1 MPLSITDFL
10 LLRHDH
16 PVVDVR
22 SEGEFEA
29 GCVRGAINVPLL
41 NNEARV
47 IVGTA
52 YKQKGQEE
60 AIKEGFRLVGPRL
73 ADILDETKKNLRWKG
88 NSGTLLERWNAVK
101 QLLPVC
107 RHGPGEDPITTGW
120 LQGLSS

>member
-73 ADILDETKKNLRWKG
+73 ADILDETKKNLLTNCFFSIFVWLILLHYVRIYKG
-88 NSGTLLERWNAVK
+88 KN
-101 QLLPVC
+101 C
-107 RHGPGEDPITTGW
+107 
-120 LQGLSS
+120 